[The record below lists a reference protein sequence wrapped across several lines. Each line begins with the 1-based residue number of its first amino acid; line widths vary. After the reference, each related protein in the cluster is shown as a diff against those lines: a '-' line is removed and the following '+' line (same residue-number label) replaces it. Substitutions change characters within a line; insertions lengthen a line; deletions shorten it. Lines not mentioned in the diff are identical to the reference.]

1 MPQWRV
7 LLTDYAWPE
16 LEIERE
22 ILSAADA
29 ELIVAPDGGEAT
41 LVRQAHEVD
50 GILTCWAR
58 VTPAVIDASS
68 RLQIVSRL
76 GIGLDNIAVDHCT
89 ARRIVVTNVP
99 DYCLEEVAEHTLAL
113 LLALGRKVAWY
124 HEQTQRGVYDL
135 KSGATL
141 RRIAGQ
147 TLGIV
152 GLGSI
157 GRRVAEKARAFGLR
171 VIATSR
177 RRENYPP
184 GVEYLPLN
192 ELLAESDYVS
202 LHVPSTLETRQ
213 LIGAAQFKL
222 MKPSTYLINT
232 ARGAVVDELALAD
245 ALAQGCIAGAALDVQ
260 QTEPP
265 DLSQPPFNDPRV
277 IVTPHAA
284 FVSAESV
291 ADLRRRAT
299 QQVVEQLR
307 GGTPANIVN
316 RSALMERTRQR

>member
-22 ILSAADA
+22 ILSAAGA
-29 ELIVAPDGGEAT
+29 ELLVAPDASEAT
-41 LVRQAHEVD
+41 LSRLAHEVD
-50 GILTCWAR
+50 AILTCWAR
-58 VTPAVIDASS
+58 VTPAVIEASS

-76 GIGLDNIAVDHCT
+76 GIGLDNIAVEHCT
-89 ARRIVVTNVP
+89 ARRVVVTNVP
-99 DYCLEEVAEHTLAL
+99 DYCLEEVAEHALAL

-124 HEQTQRGVYDL
+124 HAQTKQGEYDL
-135 KSGATL
+135 KSGPTL

-152 GLGSI
+152 GLGNI
-157 GRRVAEKARAFGLR
+157 GRRVAEKAQAFGLR

-177 RRENYPP
+177 RGENFPP
-184 GVEYLPLN
+184 GIEYRPLN
-192 ELLAESDYVS
+192 ELLSESDYVS
-202 LHVPSTLETRQ
+202 LHVPSTGETRQ
-213 LIGAAQFKL
+213 LIGAAQFRL
-222 MKPSTYLINT
+222 MKPSAYLINT
-232 ARGAVVDELALAD
+232 ARGAVVDEQALSD
-245 ALAQGCIAGAALDVQ
+245 ALTEGLIAGAALDVQ

-265 DLSQPPFNDPRV
+265 DLARGPFNDPRV

-291 ADLRRRAT
+291 AELRRRAT
-299 QQVVEQLR
+299 QQVVERLR
-307 GGTPANIVN
+307 GGTPANVVN
-316 RSALMERTRQR
+316 PAALG